1 MKDLK
6 ELYIYKTHISNEGIK
21 RLQAALPDCRIVSQQ

>member
-6 ELYIYKTHISNEGIK
+6 ELYIYETHISNEGIK
-21 RLQAALPDCRIVSQQ
+21 RLQAVLPDVRIVN